1 MFWAFIFVL
10 LAGLNSTIGN
20 LLLKASRQNL
30 GPEVGLIE
38 QYTSDSFI
46 GAILFYG
53 LNVILFAKAL
63 DHLPVNVGYPILASA
78 GFAMLS
84 LSSWLVYGE
93 TLNWIQITGLLVVII
108 GICLLSFS
116 IAH

>member
-46 GAILFYG
+46 GAIL
-53 LNVILFAKAL
+53 VIVL
-63 DHLPVNVGYPILASA
+63 
-78 GFAMLS
+78 
-84 LSSWLVYGE
+84 
-93 TLNWIQITGLLVVII
+93 
-108 GICLLSFS
+108 
-116 IAH
+116 